1 MVKLTPPN
9 VKSDEVVKLNPSP
22 LPSKATA
29 PSVLGTNATLE
40 L

>member
-1 MVKLTPPN
+1 MCVTDKTIKN
-9 VKSDEVVKLNPSP
+9 IVKLNPSP